1 MDNFEFQFSVVSN
14 YEDFDYVN
22 DFIEY
27 VDGYDDYQ
35 VMEDIVTDLLIL
47 NRIPR
52 GVPHVKGTIRKSGDE
67 ISFVELNI
75 YNHHDNV

>member
-14 YEDFDYVN
+14 YGDFDYVN

-27 VDGYDDYQ
+27 VEGIDDYQ
-35 VMEDIVTDLLIL
+35 LMEDIVTDLLIL

-52 GVPHVKGTIRKSGDE
+52 GVPHVKGIIKKVGNE
-67 ISFVELNI
+67 ISFVDFKI

>member
-14 YEDFDYVN
+14 YGDFDYVN

-27 VDGYDDYQ
+27 VDGYDNYQ

-52 GVPHVKGTIRKSGDE
+52 GVPHVKGTIRKTGDK
-67 ISFVELNI
+67 ISIVELKI

>member
-14 YEDFDYVN
+14 YGDFDYVN

-27 VDGYDDYQ
+27 VEGIDNYQ
-35 VMEDIVTDLLIL
+35 LMEDIVTDLLIL

-52 GVPHVKGTIRKSGDE
+52 GVPHVKGTIRKTGDK
-67 ISFVELNI
+67 ISIVELKI